1 MLCLNFLS
9 DPVMICNLY
18 LVLSSLIVR
27 LLEKWHYKRTNVNT
41 VCQEPWASTMLWT
54 IIDTKCYRSP
64 CHSFSESLNKIRLG
78 QMDLYVRFWNA
89 SKKLSETWYLTSHF
103 LGGGKADDIL
113 EKFEIGVSKRIHKAS
128 DLLQVAS
135 DGPNF
140 DLLFL

>member
-1 MLCLNFLS
+1 MLSLNFLS

-64 CHSFSESLNKIRLG
+64 CHSFSESLNKIRFG

-89 SKKLSETWYLTSHF
+89 SKELSETWYKVSSF
-103 LGGGKADDIL
+103 LGV
-113 EKFEIGVSKRIHKAS
+113 EKLMTSLKSLKLGSAKGYIKLVTYCK
-128 DLLQVAS
+128 
-135 DGPNF
+135 
-140 DLLFL
+140 